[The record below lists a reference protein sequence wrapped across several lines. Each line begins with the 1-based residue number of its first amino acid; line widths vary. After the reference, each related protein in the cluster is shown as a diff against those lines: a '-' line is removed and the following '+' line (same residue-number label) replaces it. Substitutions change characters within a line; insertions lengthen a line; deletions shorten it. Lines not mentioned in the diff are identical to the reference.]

1 MSNLSDNKF
10 KDQKVTADGS
20 NRAFIEARNIKTL
33 WFNTGT
39 LCNIECKNCYIESS
53 PKNDS
58 LAYLTFDEVKS
69 FIDEAIDKNLG
80 TNEIGFTGGEPFMNK
95 DIMKMI
101 DYSLRKHLKVLV
113 LSNAMKPMLNR
124 TKELIKL
131 NHSNLTIRVS
141 IDHYEKEK
149 HEEIRGKNTYDVML
163 QGLKWLNENN
173 FITLTYGL
181 KRTGLETSNFLDH
194 LKFPSIFIL
203 KQLVILLPFFGLVY
217 LLINKF
223 KLKLNLK
230 DKKLLFLVFINLL
243 PILLMLLTSM
253 ITGSRIRTMWM
264 TPFYLFFGVFA
275 VYLFKNQINLKKLN
289 SFLYGFVFLVLLS
302 PILYSYIS
310 VKQTNKRTDY
320 FGKEIADLV
329 ERRWNKNFSNE
340 IMYVVGDEWFAGN
353 LSYHLPSRPKWFLEL
368 KDKVNSLDPNGGIIY
383 VGNPEVL
390 KKICPGDFGQMDKHG
405 YCMIGSR

>member
-58 LAYLTFDEVKS
+58 LAYLTFEEVKS
-69 FIDEAIDKNLG
+69 FIDEAVNKNLG

-101 DYSLRKHLKVLV
+101 DYSLRKRLKVLV

-173 FITLTYGL
+173 FNYTLATRLLWNEKEEDLRKNFGTFIKNNNLRLDTNSPKELVTFAEMDEKIDTPEITTSCWDILNKDPNDVMCSWSRMVVRKKNSKNPSVIACTLLPYANEFDLGETLT
-181 KRTGLETSNFLDH
+181 
-194 LKFPSIFIL
+194 
-203 KQLVILLPFFGLVY
+203 
-217 LLINKF
+217 
-223 KLKLNLK
+223 
-230 DKKLLFLVFINLL
+230 
-243 PILLMLLTSM
+243 
-253 ITGSRIRTMWM
+253 
-264 TPFYLFFGVFA
+264 
-275 VYLFKNQINLKKLN
+275 
-289 SFLYGFVFLVLLS
+289 
-302 PILYSYIS
+302 
-310 VKQTNKRTDY
+310 
-320 FGKEIADLV
+320 
-329 ERRWNKNFSNE
+329 
-340 IMYVVGDEWFAGN
+340 
-353 LSYHLPSRPKWFLEL
+353 
-368 KDKVNSLDPNGGIIY
+368 NSLQKIYLNHKHCSKFCVLGGSS
-383 VGNPEVL
+383 
-390 KKICPGDFGQMDKHG
+390 C
-405 YCMIGSR
+405 S

>member
-10 KDQKVTADGS
+10 KNQKVTADGS

-58 LAYLTFDEVKS
+58 LAYLTFEEVKS

-80 TNEIGFTGGEPFMNK
+80 TSEIGFTGGEPFMNK

-101 DYSLRKHLKVLV
+101 DYSLNKNFKVLV

-173 FITLTYGL
+173 FNYTLATRLLWKEKEEDLRKNFGTFIKNNNLKLDTYSPKELVTFAEMDEKIDTPEITTSCWDILNKDPNDIMCSWSRMVVRKKNSKNPSVIACTLLPYADEFDLGETLT
-181 KRTGLETSNFLDH
+181 
-194 LKFPSIFIL
+194 
-203 KQLVILLPFFGLVY
+203 
-217 LLINKF
+217 
-223 KLKLNLK
+223 
-230 DKKLLFLVFINLL
+230 
-243 PILLMLLTSM
+243 
-253 ITGSRIRTMWM
+253 
-264 TPFYLFFGVFA
+264 
-275 VYLFKNQINLKKLN
+275 
-289 SFLYGFVFLVLLS
+289 
-302 PILYSYIS
+302 
-310 VKQTNKRTDY
+310 
-320 FGKEIADLV
+320 
-329 ERRWNKNFSNE
+329 
-340 IMYVVGDEWFAGN
+340 
-353 LSYHLPSRPKWFLEL
+353 
-368 KDKVNSLDPNGGIIY
+368 NSLQKIYLNHKHCSKFCVLGGSS
-383 VGNPEVL
+383 
-390 KKICPGDFGQMDKHG
+390 C
-405 YCMIGSR
+405 S

>member
-10 KDQKVTADGS
+10 KNQKVTADGS

-58 LAYLTFDEVKS
+58 LAYLTFEEVKS

-101 DYSLRKHLKVLV
+101 DYSLSKNFKVLV

-149 HEEIRGKNTYDVML
+149 HEEIRGKNTYDVMM

-173 FITLTYGL
+173 FNYTLATRLLWNEKEEDLRKNFGTFIKNNNLKLDTYSPKELVTFAEMDEKIDTPEITTSCWNILNKDPNDIMCSWSRMVVRKKNSKNPSVIACTLLPYADEFDLGETLT
-181 KRTGLETSNFLDH
+181 
-194 LKFPSIFIL
+194 
-203 KQLVILLPFFGLVY
+203 
-217 LLINKF
+217 
-223 KLKLNLK
+223 
-230 DKKLLFLVFINLL
+230 
-243 PILLMLLTSM
+243 
-253 ITGSRIRTMWM
+253 
-264 TPFYLFFGVFA
+264 
-275 VYLFKNQINLKKLN
+275 
-289 SFLYGFVFLVLLS
+289 
-302 PILYSYIS
+302 
-310 VKQTNKRTDY
+310 
-320 FGKEIADLV
+320 
-329 ERRWNKNFSNE
+329 
-340 IMYVVGDEWFAGN
+340 
-353 LSYHLPSRPKWFLEL
+353 
-368 KDKVNSLDPNGGIIY
+368 NSLQKIYLNHKHCSKFCVLGGSS
-383 VGNPEVL
+383 
-390 KKICPGDFGQMDKHG
+390 C
-405 YCMIGSR
+405 S

>member
-1 MSNLSDNKF
+1 VSNLSDNKF
-10 KDQKVTADGS
+10 KNQKVTADGS

-58 LAYLTFDEVKS
+58 LVYLTIEEVKS

-173 FITLTYGL
+173 FNYTLATRLLWNEKEEDLRKNFGTFIKNNNLRLDTNSPKELVTFAEMDEKIDTPEITTSCWDILNKDPNDIMCSWSRMVVRKKNSKNPSVIACTLLPYADEFDLGDTLT
-181 KRTGLETSNFLDH
+181 
-194 LKFPSIFIL
+194 
-203 KQLVILLPFFGLVY
+203 
-217 LLINKF
+217 
-223 KLKLNLK
+223 
-230 DKKLLFLVFINLL
+230 
-243 PILLMLLTSM
+243 
-253 ITGSRIRTMWM
+253 
-264 TPFYLFFGVFA
+264 
-275 VYLFKNQINLKKLN
+275 
-289 SFLYGFVFLVLLS
+289 
-302 PILYSYIS
+302 
-310 VKQTNKRTDY
+310 
-320 FGKEIADLV
+320 
-329 ERRWNKNFSNE
+329 
-340 IMYVVGDEWFAGN
+340 
-353 LSYHLPSRPKWFLEL
+353 
-368 KDKVNSLDPNGGIIY
+368 NSLQKIYLNHKHCSKFCVLGGSS
-383 VGNPEVL
+383 
-390 KKICPGDFGQMDKHG
+390 C
-405 YCMIGSR
+405 S

>member
-1 MSNLSDNKF
+1 VSNLLDNKF
-10 KDQKVTADGS
+10 KEQKVTADGS

-58 LAYLTFDEVKS
+58 LAYLTFEEVKS

-101 DYSLRKHLKVLV
+101 DYSLRKRLKVLV

-173 FITLTYGL
+173 FNYTLATRLLWNEKEEDLRKNFGTFIKNNNLRLDTNSPKELVTFAEMDEKIDTPEITTSCWDILNKDPNDVMCSWSRMVVRKKNSKNPSVIACTLLPYADEFDLGETLT
-181 KRTGLETSNFLDH
+181 
-194 LKFPSIFIL
+194 
-203 KQLVILLPFFGLVY
+203 
-217 LLINKF
+217 
-223 KLKLNLK
+223 
-230 DKKLLFLVFINLL
+230 
-243 PILLMLLTSM
+243 
-253 ITGSRIRTMWM
+253 
-264 TPFYLFFGVFA
+264 
-275 VYLFKNQINLKKLN
+275 
-289 SFLYGFVFLVLLS
+289 
-302 PILYSYIS
+302 
-310 VKQTNKRTDY
+310 
-320 FGKEIADLV
+320 
-329 ERRWNKNFSNE
+329 
-340 IMYVVGDEWFAGN
+340 
-353 LSYHLPSRPKWFLEL
+353 
-368 KDKVNSLDPNGGIIY
+368 NSLQKIYLNHKHCSKFCVLGGSS
-383 VGNPEVL
+383 
-390 KKICPGDFGQMDKHG
+390 C
-405 YCMIGSR
+405 S

>member
-1 MSNLSDNKF
+1 MSNLLDNKF

-58 LAYLTFDEVKS
+58 LAYLTFEEVKS

-101 DYSLRKHLKVLV
+101 DYSLRKRLKVLV

-149 HEEIRGKNTYDVML
+149 HEEIRGKNTYDVMM

-173 FITLTYGL
+173 FNYTLATRLLWKEKEEDLRKNFGTFIKNNNLRLDTYSPKELVTFAEMDEKIDTPEITTSCWDILNKDPNDIMCSWSRMVVRKKNSKNPSVIACTLLPYADEFDLGETLT
-181 KRTGLETSNFLDH
+181 
-194 LKFPSIFIL
+194 
-203 KQLVILLPFFGLVY
+203 
-217 LLINKF
+217 
-223 KLKLNLK
+223 
-230 DKKLLFLVFINLL
+230 
-243 PILLMLLTSM
+243 
-253 ITGSRIRTMWM
+253 
-264 TPFYLFFGVFA
+264 
-275 VYLFKNQINLKKLN
+275 
-289 SFLYGFVFLVLLS
+289 
-302 PILYSYIS
+302 
-310 VKQTNKRTDY
+310 
-320 FGKEIADLV
+320 
-329 ERRWNKNFSNE
+329 
-340 IMYVVGDEWFAGN
+340 
-353 LSYHLPSRPKWFLEL
+353 
-368 KDKVNSLDPNGGIIY
+368 NSLQKIYLNHKHCSKFCVLGGSS
-383 VGNPEVL
+383 
-390 KKICPGDFGQMDKHG
+390 C
-405 YCMIGSR
+405 S